1 VSEMRAVGYGESRP
15 IADNETEAGRDANRR
30 IEFTLIGAAPAAAL
44 AATADSAAEAPAA
57 DGTTI
62 AALAAPTDGAGCVAN
77 ITALLAKDKITFDP
91 GSDAISDVSIP
102 LIEALS
108 ALLQQCPG
116 VPIEVAGH
124 TDSQGTERNN
134 LTLSENR
141 AKAVLVALLGT
152 GVDVSTL
159 KAVGYGETK
168 PIADNGTEDGREAN
182 RRIEFTLIGTP
193 APASETAPAATA
205 ATATPAAAP
214 ATGTPDFSN
223 DTSPSIAPQE
233 KTLRPT
239 ARPAN
244 NG

>member
-1 VSEMRAVGYGESRP
+1 MC
-15 IADNETEAGRDANRR
+15 IRDR
-30 IEFTLIGAAPAAAL
+30 IGAAPAAAL
-44 AATADSAAEAPAA
+44 AATSDPAAEATAN

-62 AALAAPTDGAGCVAN
+62 AALTPPADGAGCVAN
-77 ITALLAKDKITFDP
+77 IKALLDKDKITFDP
-91 GSDAISDVSIP
+91 GSDEISDVSIP

-108 ALLQQCPG
+108 TLLQQCPG

-152 GVDVSTL
+152 GVNVSTL

-168 PIADNGTEDGREAN
+168 PIADNDTEDGREAN
-182 RRIEFTLIGTP
+182 RRIEFTLIGAP
-193 APASETAPAATA
+193 APVTAPAAAA
-205 ATATPAAAP
+205 ATTTPAA
-214 ATGTPDFSN
+214 GQPDFSN
-223 DTSPSIAPQE
+223 DTSPSVAPQE
-233 KTLRPT
+233 KTLRPA

>member
-1 VSEMRAVGYGESRP
+1 MRAVGYGESRP

-30 IEFTLIGAAPAAAL
+30 IEFTLIGAAPAPALTAAGEP
-44 AATADSAAEAPAA
+44 ATATSGA
-57 DGTTI
+57 TI
-62 AALAAPTDGAGCVAN
+62 AALAPPADGAACVAN

-91 GSDAISDVSIP
+91 GSDDISDSSSP
-102 LIEALS
+102 LVDALS
-108 ALLQQCPG
+108 ALLKQCPG
-116 VPIEVAGH
+116 VPVEVAGH

-134 LTLSENR
+134 LTLSEDR
-141 AKAVLVALLGT
+141 AKAVLVALKER
-152 GVDVSTL
+152 GVDVATL
-159 KAVGYGETK
+159 KAVGYGEAK
-168 PIADNGTEDGREAN
+168 PIADNGTEDGRESN
-182 RRIEFTLIGTP
+182 RRIEFTLIAPPAAAPTP
-193 APASETAPAATA
+193 APAATA
-205 ATATPAAAP
+205 ATDAPAP